1 LGLRLYKKRDEMII
15 GLSGWARSGK
25 DTVANHLV
33 DNFGF
38 VKVSFAEPM
47 REALVRLNPSISI
60 NGLHTELASAVR
72 LMGWE
77 NLKSESPDVRGL
89 MQRFGTEIG
98 REMFGENF
106 WVDLA
111 LSSVKPGANV
121 VIPDCRYP
129 NEADAIKAAGGVVW
143 RIDRKGVGPANEH
156 DSERALDSY
165 EFDRK
170 LTNYETFDV
179 LNRLVDDLVASV
191 L

>member
-1 LGLRLYKKRDEMII
+1 MII

-47 REALVRLNPSISI
+47 REALVRLNPKISI
-60 NGLHTELASAVR
+60 GDGLHTELASAVR

-77 NLKSESPDVRGL
+77 SLKSESPDVRGL
-89 MQRFGTEIG
+89 MQRFGTEVG
-98 REMFGENF
+98 RQMFGEDF

-111 LSSVKPGANV
+111 LSRVKPGTNV

-129 NEADAIKAAGGVVW
+129 NEANAIKATGGVVW
-143 RIDRKGVGPANEH
+143 RIERNGVGPANDH

-165 EFDRK
+165 EFDQR
-170 LTNYETFDV
+170 LANYETFDV
-179 LNRLVDDLVASV
+179 LNGLVDDLVASV